1 MCGIAGIIHQ
11 RGDYSLDVLGDR
23 MQTALQH
30 RGPDDQGTYLCPSGQ
45 AALIHTRLAI
55 LDLSPAGHQPM
66 ATADQRYW
74 ISFNGEIYNF
84 RHLRAQL
91 EAQGETFCSQTDTE
105 VILKLYQRQGPDCL
119 SQLRGMFAFAIWD
132 AQEKTC
138 FIARDPLGIKPLYY
152 WHSGD
157 TLVFA
162 SELRALLASGLPG
175 RQLNPAGLY
184 GYLTQGFVSEPDT
197 LLQDIYCLPAGHWLR
212 WQAGKHQVTRY
223 WQLTF
228 GSEPMAPADAV
239 ARLRNALLDSI
250 RHHLVSDVPVGIFLS
265 GGIDSTA
272 VTALARQVQGN
283 TLKTYSIAFAE
294 GQWNEAPLAQ
304 RVAQT
309 FATDHSELLLTPQL
323 GEALLGKFLQS
334 VDQPSVDGFNTFC
347 VAQLAHA
354 QGAKVV
360 LSGLGG
366 DELFGGYPFF
376 RSLPRLLQAGQWVQ
390 RLQPLG
396 NLLGRGLETYGRSP
410 KQRRIGSWLQQP
422 TRITTI
428 YQNLRSI
435 FSPAEAHAILQYYCP
450 GYRVDGGNAGPEP
463 PEQPSLADTLS
474 WLEINRYMGNQLLR
488 DSDVMS
494 MAWGLEL
501 RVPLVDR
508 ALLEAIS
515 AIPAG
520 LRLAPGKH
528 LLTQAVPEVPDWIIN
543 RPKRGFVIPFQL
555 WMETSWRQLFDD
567 IPPLP
572 GISLQPWYRRWS
584 LAVLQHW
591 WHNLAA

>member
-1 MCGIAGIIHQ
+1 MCGIAGIIQ
-11 RGDYSLDVLGDR
+11 DR
-23 MQTALQH
+23 HTHDLSKLSDRLQAALQH

-84 RHLRAQL
+84 RHLRDQL
-91 EAQGETFCSQTDTE
+91 AAQGETFYSQTDTE
-105 VILKLYQRQGPDCL
+105 VILKLYQRQGPACL
-119 SQLRGMFAFAIWD
+119 QQLRGMFAFAIWD
-132 AQEKTC
+132 TQAKTC

-152 WHSGD
+152 WHSGH

-162 SELRALLASGLPG
+162 SEIRTLLASGLPD
-175 RQLNPAGLY
+175 RQLNPTGLY
-184 GYLTQGFVSEPDT
+184 GYLTQGFISEPDT
-197 LLQDIYCLPAGHWLR
+197 LLQDIHCLPAGHWLR
-212 WQAGKHQVTRY
+212 WQAGEHQITPY
-223 WQLTF
+223 WQLQF
-228 GSEPMAPADAV
+228 GSEPMALADAT
-239 ARLRNALLDSI
+239 ARLRNALVDSI

-294 GQWNEAPLAQ
+294 DQWNEAPLAR

-309 FATDHSELLLTPQL
+309 FATDHSELLLTPQV
-323 GEALLGKFLQS
+323 GESLLGKFLQS

-347 VAQLAHA
+347 VAQLAHT

-376 RSLPRLLQAGQWVQ
+376 RSLPRLLQAGQWLQ

-396 NLLGRGLETYGRSP
+396 QILGTGLETYGRSP
-410 KQRRIGSWLQQP
+410 KQRRIGSWLRQP
-422 TRITTI
+422 TSVSNI

-435 FSPAEAHAILQYYCP
+435 FSAAEAHTILQHYCP
-450 GYRVDGGNAGPEP
+450 GHRIDGGLSGAEP
-463 PEQPSLADTLS
+463 PPQPSPADTLS
-474 WLEINRYMGNQLLR
+474 WLEINRYMRNQLLR

-494 MAWGLEL
+494 MTWGLEL

-508 ALLEAIS
+508 ALLETIS
-515 AIPAG
+515 AIPAD
-520 LRLAPGKH
+520 LRLAPGKY

-543 RPKRGFVIPFQL
+543 RPKQGFAIPFQL
-555 WMETSWRQLFDD
+555 WMETDWQHLFDD
-567 IPPLP
+567 LPSLP
-572 GISLQPWYRRWS
+572 GVSLQSWYRRWS
-584 LAVLQHW
+584 LAVLQRW
-591 WHNLAA
+591 WHNLNS

>member
-1 MCGIAGIIHQ
+1 MCGIAGIIQ
-11 RGDYSLDVLGDR
+11 DR
-23 MQTALQH
+23 HTHDLNRLSDRLQAALQH
-30 RGPDDQGTYLCPSGQ
+30 RGPDDQGHYLCPSGQ

-84 RHLRAQL
+84 RHLRDQL
-91 EAQGETFCSQTDTE
+91 AAQGETFYSQTDTE
-105 VILKLYQRQGPDCL
+105 VILKLYQRQGPACL
-119 SQLRGMFAFAIWD
+119 QQLRGMFAFAIWD
-132 AQEKTC
+132 TQAKTC

-152 WHSGD
+152 WHSGH

-162 SELRALLASGLPG
+162 SEIRTLLASGLPD
-175 RQLNPAGLY
+175 RQLNPTGLY
-184 GYLTQGFVSEPDT
+184 GYLTQGFISEPDT
-197 LLQDIYCLPAGHWLR
+197 LLQDIHCLPAGHWLR
-212 WQAGKHQVTRY
+212 WQAGEHQVTRY

-228 GSEPMAPADAV
+228 GSEPMAPADAT
-239 ARLRNALLDSI
+239 ACLRNALVDSI

-294 GQWNEAPLAQ
+294 DQWNEAPLAR

-309 FATDHSELLLTPQL
+309 FATDHSELLLTPQV
-323 GEALLGKFLQS
+323 GESLLGKFLQS

-347 VAQLAHA
+347 VAQLAHT

-376 RSLPRLLQAGQWVQ
+376 RSLPRLLQAGQWLQ

-396 NLLGRGLETYGRSP
+396 QVLGTGLETYGRSP
-410 KQRRIGSWLQQP
+410 KQRRIGSWLRQP
-422 TRITTI
+422 TSVSNI

-435 FSPAEAHAILQYYCP
+435 FSAAEAHTILQHYCP
-450 GYRVDGGNAGPEP
+450 GHRIDGGLSGAEP
-463 PEQPSLADTLS
+463 PPQPSPADTLS
-474 WLEINRYMGNQLLR
+474 WLEINRYMRNQLLR

-508 ALLEAIS
+508 ALLETIS
-515 AIPAG
+515 AIPAD
-520 LRLAPGKH
+520 LRLAPGKY

-543 RPKRGFVIPFQL
+543 RPKQGFAIPFQL
-555 WMETSWRQLFDD
+555 WMETDWQHLFDD
-567 IPPLP
+567 LPSLP
-572 GISLQPWYRRWS
+572 GVSLQSWYRRWS
-584 LAVLQHW
+584 LAVLQRW
-591 WHNLAA
+591 WHNLNS